1 MKYSPLKTEV
11 LSPALFV
18 VPLREEEDVE
28 IPGTLPRW
36 TDPLTWAKDQS
47 RRNASRSEEG
57 GKGPAC
63 DAV

>member
-1 MKYSPLKTEV
+1 M
-11 LSPALFV
+11 
-18 VPLREEEDVE
+18 VPLPEEEDIE

-57 GKGPAC
+57 GQGPAS